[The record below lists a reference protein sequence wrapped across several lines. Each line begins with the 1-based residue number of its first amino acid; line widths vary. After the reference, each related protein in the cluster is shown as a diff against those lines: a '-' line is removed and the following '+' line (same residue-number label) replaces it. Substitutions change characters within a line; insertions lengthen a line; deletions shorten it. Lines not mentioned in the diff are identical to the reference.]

1 MHHFTYKNGILHAEN
16 VPVPDIAAQ
25 VGTPFYCYST
35 ATLIRHFKVF
45 DEPFGDID
53 HLTCYAM
60 KANSN
65 QAVIKTLGD
74 IGAGMDIVSGGELK
88 RALAAGIAANK
99 IIFSG
104 VGKTEIEVSDA
115 LEAGILCFNV
125 ESESE
130 LQLISRMASATRKTA
145 NISLRINPDVDAKT
159 HAKITT
165 GKAENKFGVPW
176 TRASEI
182 YALAASLPGL
192 KVCGI
197 DVHIGSQIVDLEPY
211 RQAYERVGELVEILR
226 GDGHEIQHVDLG
238 GGLGIPYRHG
248 DNEPPL
254 PVEYANV
261 IKKAVGS
268 LGCKIITEPGRL
280 IAGNAG
286 ILVARVV
293 HMKQGEK
300 KHFAIID
307 AAMNDLIRPTLYDAH
322 HDILSVSQAL
332 ANADTQIVDIVGPVC
347 ETGDYIATDTEL
359 PVLKQNDLIAIM
371 TAGAYGAV
379 QSGTYNTRALIPEVL
394 VSDDQ
399 FAVVRRRMEIEDII
413 ELDQTA
419 PWQ

>member
-1 MHHFTYKNGILHAEN
+1 MHHFTYKSGILHAEN
-16 VPVPDIAAQ
+16 VPVPEMAAQ

-35 ATLIRHFKVF
+35 ATLLRHFKVF
-45 DEPFGDID
+45 DEPFSDMD

-74 IGAGMDIVSGGELK
+74 AGAGMDIVSGGELK
-88 RALAAGIAANK
+88 RALAAGIHSSK

-104 VGKTEIEVSDA
+104 VGKTETEISA
-115 LEAGILCFNV
+115 GLEAGILCFNV

-130 LQLISRMASATRKTA
+130 LHLISLVAAATRKTA
-145 NISLRINPDVDAKT
+145 NISIRINPNVDAKT
-159 HAKITT
+159 HAKIST
-165 GKAENKFGVPW
+165 GKAGDKFGIPW
-176 TRASEI
+176 TRAGKI

-211 RQAYERVGELVEILR
+211 RAAYERVGELVNILR
-226 GDGHEIQHVDLG
+226 LQGHDIQHVDMG
-238 GGLGIPYRHG
+238 GGLGIPYAHG
-248 DNEPPL
+248 DNKPPL
-254 PVEYANV
+254 PSQYAAV
-261 IKKAVGS
+261 IKKAVGH
-268 LGCKIITEPGRL
+268 LGCRIITEPGRL

-293 HMKQGEK
+293 HMKQNGER
-300 KHFAIID
+300 HFAVVD
-307 AAMNDLIRPTLYDAH
+307 AAMNDLLRPTLYDAH
-322 HDILSVSQAL
+322 HDILNVRQPGRT
-332 ANADTQIVDIVGPVC
+332 ADTQIVDVVGPVC
-347 ETGDYIATDTEL
+347 ETGDYIALAREL

-379 QSGTYNTRALIPEVL
+379 QSGTYNSRALIPEVL
-394 VSDDQ
+394 VNGDE
-399 FAVVRRRMEIEDII
+399 FAIVRRRFEVEDII
-413 ELDQTA
+413 ALDQTA

>member
-1 MHHFTYKNGILHAEN
+1 MHHFTYKSGILHAEN
-16 VPVPDIAAQ
+16 TPVPDIAAQ

-35 ATLIRHFKVF
+35 ATIVRHFKVF

-88 RALAAGIAANK
+88 RALAAGIGAEK

-104 VGKTEIEVSDA
+104 VGKTEIEISDA

-130 LQLISRMASATRKTA
+130 LHLISLVATATRKTA

-159 HAKITT
+159 HAKIAT
-165 GKAENKFGVPW
+165 GKAENKFGIPW
-176 TRASEI
+176 TRAQEV
-182 YALAASLPGL
+182 YALAASLPGM

-197 DVHIGSQIVDLEPY
+197 DLHIGSQIVDLEPY
-211 RQAYERVGELVEILR
+211 RIAYERIGELVGILR
-226 GDGHEIQHVDLG
+226 NDGHDIQHVDLG
-238 GGLGIPYRHG
+238 GGLGVPYRDG

-254 PVEYANV
+254 PSEYADV

-293 HMKQGEK
+293 HMKHGEN

-307 AAMNDLIRPTLYDAH
+307 AAMNDILRPTLYEAH
-322 HDILSVSQAL
+322 HEILSVRQPL
-332 ANADTQIVDIVGPVC
+332 AETDTQIVDVVGPVC
-347 ETGDYIATDTEL
+347 ETGDYIATGREL
-359 PVLKQNDLIAIM
+359 PVLKQNDLVAIM

-394 VSDDQ
+394 VNDDQ
-399 FAVVRRRMEIEDII
+399 FAIVRRRMEVEDII